1 MNRNELVKEIASW
14 KAERDKAIRSQD
26 VKTFKAF
33 YEKWKAKAYYDV
45 KLPSDYVLEV
55 SLRKMLYNMENA
67 TVKEKEQAKKW
78 LIERGFDTNVN

>member
-1 MNRNELVKEIASW
+1 MNANESMREIALW

-26 VKTFKAF
+26 VKIFKAF
-33 YEKWKAKAYYDV
+33 FEKWKAKVYHDV

-67 TVKEKEQAKKW
+67 TVNEKEQAKKW
-78 LIERGFDTNVN
+78 LIERGFDTRM